1 MRMEQLY
8 EALTT
13 LRGSQAYSNVSYKLT
28 DTPQGYQLHFILEE
42 KYERNLNLGIRF
54 DFGRDCLAFVERQ
67 EPARYACSFV
77 GFGDGKVGKTLSRP
91 GRIYIGTDADA
102 QFQFCLSV

>member
-1 MRMEQLY
+1 MEQLY

-13 LRGSQAYSNVSYKLT
+13 LRGSRAYSNVSYKLT
-28 DTPQGYQLHFILEE
+28 DTPRGYQLHFILEE

-54 DFGRDCLAFVERQ
+54 DSEEIASLLLNVGR
-67 EPARYACSFV
+67 PARYACSFV